1 MKWVITQDKI
11 GDGEDTGKG
20 NFKGDADSLPHA
32 FRLLDDDGE
41 VYYHGRSSDKNSE
54 AAFQP
59 LEWAMSHAGCTEI
72 QYRNGN
78 TWETL

>member
-1 MKWVITQDKI
+1 MKWVITQDQI
-11 GDGEDTGKG
+11 DNGEAVGKG
-20 NFKGDADSLPHA
+20 TFKGDAAALPHA

-41 VYYHGRSSDKNSE
+41 VYYHGRSSDNSSE

-59 LEWAMSHAGCTEI
+59 LDWAMAHAGCTTI
-72 QYRNGN
+72 QYRNGS